1 VPFEPES
8 LDGAGSG
15 SLIAPLTVG
24 CSPHWE
30 FCGGSPFAV
39 GCFTKAEDQRL
50 NTQIQGAAGLGRR
63 NWYALQVTCRKE
75 LSIAAQIEGRGVEC
89 FLPTYK
95 SLRKWSDRTKELQQA
110 LFPGY
115 LFSRF
120 AYENR
125 QQVVT
130 APGVLQVV
138 GSGRVAIPVPDS
150 EIEALQVAVRSEVA
164 SEPWP
169 YLRAGE
175 RVRVNCGRLSGL
187 EGILINFKGNH
198 RVVLSVT
205 LLQRSLALEVDLSWV
220 TSLEQQTGR
229 QQFATIASAGSV
241 TAEI

>member
-1 VPFEPES
+1 M
-8 LDGAGSG
+8 DYW
-15 SLIAPLTVG
+15 IT
-24 CSPHWE
+24 
-30 FCGGSPFAV
+30 
-39 GCFTKAEDQRL
+39 EDNRL
-50 NTQIQGAAGLGRR
+50 KTETQAAASVGRR

-75 LSIAAQIEGRGVEC
+75 LSVAAQMEGRGVEC

-95 SLRKWSDRTKELQQA
+95 SLRKWSDRTKEIQQA

-120 AYENR
+120 AYEDR

-138 GSGRVAIPVPDS
+138 GSGKVAIPVPDS
-150 EIEALQVAVRSEVA
+150 EIEALQVAMRSEVA

-175 RVRVNCGRLSGL
+175 RVKVNCGRLSGL
-187 EGILINFKGNH
+187 EGILVNFKGNH

-220 TSLEQQTGR
+220 TSLEQTGR
-229 QQFATIASAGSV
+229 QQFATIASTASA
-241 TAEI
+241 TAET